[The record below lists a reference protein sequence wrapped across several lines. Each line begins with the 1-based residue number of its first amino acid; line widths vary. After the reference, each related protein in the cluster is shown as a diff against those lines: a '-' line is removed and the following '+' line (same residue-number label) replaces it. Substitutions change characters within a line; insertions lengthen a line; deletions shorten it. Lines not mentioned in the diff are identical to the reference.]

1 MLEARPD
8 IFKAWNHNLDNERRK
23 GRRVA
28 RKLSHRAQRKE
39 FLKQHS
45 YPKVTGT
52 LRISYVERQLRRAQW
67 SQVILRSNEKVTYFS
82 GPASYADALK
92 KNLKFRP
99 NYIPVEVVFETW
111 KDLLADPEDLMTPS
125 TPSPTASTE
134 CGQPT
139 VKVAAITEQVW
150 SLTTIFLWLFEKA
163 NFPKIG
169 EK

>member
-52 LRISYVERQLRRAQW
+52 LHNRDQHYFDFDM
-67 SQVILRSNEKVTYFS
+67 SNEKVTFQ
-82 GPASYADALK
+82 A
-92 KNLKFRP
+92 
-99 NYIPVEVVFETW
+99 
-111 KDLLADPEDLMTPS
+111 
-125 TPSPTASTE
+125 
-134 CGQPT
+134 QP
-139 VKVAAITEQVW
+139 
-150 SLTTIFLWLFEKA
+150 
-163 NFPKIG
+163 PMRMP
-169 EK
+169 

>member
-52 LRISYVERQLRRAQW
+52 LHTYLMLTDITKGSQG

-99 NYIPVEVVFETW
+99 NYIPVEDVFETW

-125 TPSPTASTE
+125 TPTAASTE

-150 SLTTIFLWLFEKA
+150 SLTSIFRWLFEI
-163 NFPKIG
+163 FPKI
-169 EK
+169 EKT

>member
-1 MLEARPD
+1 MVLMSP
-8 IFKAWNHNLDNERRK
+8 FSWQCQNLCLLNLAFIIDW
-23 GRRVA
+23 RVVYVK
-28 RKLSHRAQRKE
+28 RQSQRAQ
-39 FLKQHS
+39 
-45 YPKVTGT
+45 G
-52 LRISYVERQLRRAQW
+52 

-99 NYIPVEVVFETW
+99 NYIPVEDVFETW

-125 TPSPTASTE
+125 TPTASTE

-150 SLTTIFLWLFEKA
+150 SLTSIFRWLFEI
-163 NFPKIG
+163 FPKIG

>member
-1 MLEARPD
+1 M
-8 IFKAWNHNLDNERRK
+8 
-23 GRRVA
+23 
-28 RKLSHRAQRKE
+28 
-39 FLKQHS
+39 
-45 YPKVTGT
+45 
-52 LRISYVERQLRRAQW
+52 
-67 SQVILRSNEKVTYFS
+67 ILRSNEKVTYFS

-99 NYIPVEVVFETW
+99 NYIPVEDVFETW

-125 TPSPTASTE
+125 TPAAASTE

-150 SLTTIFLWLFEKA
+150 SLTPIFRWLFEKA
-163 NFPKIG
+163 NFPPQNG